1 VVSDE
6 DWPVLVD
13 SFGLGP
19 QLASRCLR
27 SAVFS
32 GRAVVPS
39 RMRLGFGGWFIR
51 IVFACLGL
59 GVLYFGAETQYRYLI
74 GTPTTV
80 TVTHCGG
87 TGRYRSREG
96 TWTINGVSQT
106 GYIQSGFHVPGPGS
120 SLDAH
125 VLGRTAYTST
135 VAYGP
140 FFVGAV
146 VTVGVVV
153 SFIRRRDRPTRFEGQ
168 PAA

>member
-1 VVSDE
+1 M
-6 DWPVLVD
+6 LVD

-19 QLASRCLR
+19 QLASRRLG

-32 GRAVVPS
+32 GRTVVPG
-39 RMRLGFGGWFIR
+39 RMRRGFGGWFTR
-51 IVFACLGL
+51 IVFACVGL
-59 GVLYFGAETQYRYLI
+59 YVLYYGADTQYTYLI

-87 TGRYRSREG
+87 TGKYRSCEG
-96 TWTINGVSQT
+96 TWTIDGVSQT

-125 VLGRTAYTST
+125 VLGGKAYTST
-135 VAYGP
+135 VAFGSL
-140 FFVGAV
+140 FVGGV
-146 VTVGVVV
+146 MTVGVVL
-153 SFIRRRDRPTRFEGQ
+153 SFVIRRDRPTRFDAQ